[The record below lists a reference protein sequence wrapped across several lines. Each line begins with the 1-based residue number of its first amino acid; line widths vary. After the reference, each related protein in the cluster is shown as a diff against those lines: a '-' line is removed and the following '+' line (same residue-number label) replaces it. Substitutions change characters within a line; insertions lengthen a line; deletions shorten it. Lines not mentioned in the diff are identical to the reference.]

1 MIPLII
7 ITSVL
12 SIINASDFDSKQMKL
27 PNVIINASVAM
38 IMAMIQNFKLSEK
51 ESIFKQINS
60 KMTRHCHL
68 IEDMLNNS
76 LQTLDSEDVSKVIL
90 EYDNI
95 IDMNEF
101 TFPNHIK
108 RNVTSIYKGKRALP
122 SVLNCIET
130 NFSISMPPTPTATMN
145 IV

>member
-1 MIPLII
+1 M
-7 ITSVL
+7 
-12 SIINASDFDSKQMKL
+12 

-51 ESIFKQINS
+51 ESLFKQINS
-60 KMTRHCHL
+60 KMTRHCYA

-95 IDMNEF
+95 VDMNEY

-108 RNVTSIYKGKRALP
+108 RNVTSIYKRKRVLP

-130 NFSISMPPTPTATMN
+130 DFSLSMTPTPTATIN